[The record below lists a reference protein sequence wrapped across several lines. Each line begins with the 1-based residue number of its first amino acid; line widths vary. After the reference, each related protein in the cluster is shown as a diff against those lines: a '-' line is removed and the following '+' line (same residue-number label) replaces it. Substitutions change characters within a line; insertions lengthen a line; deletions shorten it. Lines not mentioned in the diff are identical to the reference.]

1 MVQTNIEYFNY
12 NLKLFVLDIIKIFPE
27 LEETLREYYTV
38 VLTEEVS
45 NEDKFIKRYMRKMT
59 DHKQNISQKNN
70 DMFNE
75 SIHVLKG
82 VDFKELWERDEMK
95 DSIKITVWDYIQTLF
110 VIGETIVSD
119 SNSIKKLVENFKK
132 IRETDKTTNL
142 DEATKDTLDEAP
154 KDTLD
159 EAPKDTL
166 DEATKDK
173 LDDCCKSGVDIGCG
187 EGCDELEDADNQ
199 VLEMLKSLS
208 EKTAKNDNPTFNEE
222 LINNGLI
229 GNLAKELSADINLDD
244 FNLNMNEDNSNVGE
258 VFSNLI
264 SGDNPMKFMNL
275 IQNVGQKI
283 QSKLSDGNI
292 DQSKLVE
299 EAQKMMGM
307 LGNNNPLFDNLI
319 NKTKEEMK
327 EANPPPSASYN
338 NSTRDRLRRK
348 LEQRKNNKN

>member
-59 DHKQNISQKNN
+59 DYKQNISQKNN

-173 LDDCCKSGVDIGCG
+173 LDDCCKSGGDIGCG

-208 EKTAKNDNPTFNEE
+208 EKTAQNDAPELNEE

>member
-27 LEETLREYYTV
+27 LEETLREYYAV
-38 VLTEEVS
+38 VLTEDSS

-59 DHKQNISQKNN
+59 DYKHHISQKNN
-70 DMFNE
+70 DIFNE
-75 SIHVLKG
+75 SIHVLKS
-82 VDFKELWERDEMK
+82 VDFKDLWKREEMK
-95 DSIKITVWDYIQTLF
+95 ESIKNTIWDYMQTLF

-132 IRETDKTTNL
+132 IRETNDETNTSSKTLT
-142 DEATKDTLDEAP
+142 ETSTESTP
-154 KDTLD
+154 KED
-159 EAPKDTL
+159 
-166 DEATKDK
+166 
-173 LDDCCKSGVDIGCG
+173 GVDGNEEDKVDTSG
-187 EGCDELEDADNQ
+187 EEVNNE

-208 EKTAKNDNPTFNEE
+208 EKTTQNDAPELNEE

-229 GNLAKELSADINLDD
+229 GNLAKELSEDINLDD

-292 DQSKLVE
+292 DQSKLVD

-307 LGNNNPLFDNLI
+307 LGNNNPLFDNLM

-338 NSTRDRLRRK
+338 NSTRDRLRQK

>member
-1 MVQTNIEYFNY
+1 MFQTNIEYFNH

-27 LEETLREYYTV
+27 LDETIREYYAV
-38 VLTEEVS
+38 VLTEESS

-59 DHKQNISQKNN
+59 DYKQFISQKNN
-70 DMFNE
+70 DLFTE
-75 SIHVLKG
+75 SVHVLKG
-82 VDFKELWERDEMK
+82 IDFKDLWVREEMK
-95 DSIKITVWDYIQTLF
+95 ESIKNTIWDYIQTLF

-119 SNSIKKLVENFKK
+119 SSSIKKLVENFKK
-132 IRETDKTTNL
+132 LSDTDDTKALGCTSPGAGAKAGDAGAKAGDAGAKAVDAGAKAVDAGDAGAKAGDAGDAG
-142 DEATKDTLDEAP
+142 DEV
-154 KDTLD
+154 
-159 EAPKDTL
+159 
-166 DEATKDK
+166 
-173 LDDCCKSGVDIGCG
+173 DD
-187 EGCDELEDADNQ
+187 Q
-199 VLEMLKSLS
+199 MLEMLKSLS
-208 EKTAKNDNPTFNEE
+208 AKTSQNDEPAFNEE

-244 FNLNMNEDNSNVGE
+244 FNLNMNEDNSNIGE

-292 DQSKLVE
+292 DQSKLVD

-307 LGNNNPLFDNLI
+307 LGNNNPLFENLM
-319 NKTKEEMK
+319 NKTKDEMK

-348 LEQRKNNKN
+348 LEQRKK

>member
-1 MVQTNIEYFNY
+1 MVQTNIEYSNY
-12 NLKLFVLDIIKIFPE
+12 NLKLSVLDIIKIFPE
-27 LEETLREYYTV
+27 LEETLREYYAV
-38 VLTEEVS
+38 VLTEDSS

-59 DHKQNISQKNN
+59 DYKHHISQKNN
-70 DMFNE
+70 DIFNE
-75 SIHVLKG
+75 SIHVLKS
-82 VDFKELWERDEMK
+82 VDFKDLWKREEMK
-95 DSIKITVWDYIQTLF
+95 ESIKNTIWDYMQTLF

-132 IRETDKTTNL
+132 IRETNDETNTSSKTLT
-142 DEATKDTLDEAP
+142 ETSTESTP
-154 KDTLD
+154 KED
-159 EAPKDTL
+159 
-166 DEATKDK
+166 
-173 LDDCCKSGVDIGCG
+173 GVDGNEEDKVDTSG
-187 EGCDELEDADNQ
+187 EEVNNE

-208 EKTAKNDNPTFNEE
+208 EKTTQNDAPELNEE

-229 GNLAKELSADINLDD
+229 GNLAKELSEDINLDD

-292 DQSKLVE
+292 DQSKLVD

-307 LGNNNPLFDNLI
+307 LGNNNPLFDNLM

-338 NSTRDRLRRK
+338 NSTRDRLRQK

>member
-1 MVQTNIEYFNY
+1 MYIMVQTNIEYFNY

-27 LEETLREYYTV
+27 LEETLREYYAV
-38 VLTEEVS
+38 VLTEDSS

-59 DHKQNISQKNN
+59 DYKQYISQKNN
-70 DMFNE
+70 DIFNE

-82 VDFKELWERDEMK
+82 VDFKELWEKKEMK
-95 DSIKITVWDYIQTLF
+95 ESIKTTVWDYIQTLF

-132 IRETDKTTNL
+132 LRDTDESNDAKNL
-142 DEATKDTLDEAP
+142 DEPSESTTSKEHLLENDDE
-154 KDTLD
+154 
-159 EAPKDTL
+159 
-166 DEATKDK
+166 
-173 LDDCCKSGVDIGCG
+173 GVG
-187 EGCDELEDADNQ
+187 EGGGKGGGEGSGEGTDDQ

-208 EKTAKNDNPTFNEE
+208 EKTAQNDAPELNEE

-229 GNLAKELSADINLDD
+229 GNLAKELSEDINLDD

-292 DQSKLVE
+292 DQSKLVD

-319 NKTKEEMK
+319 NKTKEEMQ

-348 LEQRKNNKN
+348 LE

>member
-27 LEETLREYYTV
+27 LEETLREYYAV
-38 VLTEEVS
+38 VLTEDSS

-59 DHKQNISQKNN
+59 DYKQYISQKNN
-70 DMFNE
+70 DIFNE

-82 VDFKELWERDEMK
+82 VDFKELWEKKEMK
-95 DSIKITVWDYIQTLF
+95 ESIKTTVWDYIQTLF

-132 IRETDKTTNL
+132 LRDTDESDDAKNL
-142 DEATKDTLDEAP
+142 DEPSDSTTSKEHLLENDDE
-154 KDTLD
+154 
-159 EAPKDTL
+159 
-166 DEATKDK
+166 
-173 LDDCCKSGVDIGCG
+173 GVG
-187 EGCDELEDADNQ
+187 EGGGKGGGEGSGEGTDDQ

-208 EKTAKNDNPTFNEE
+208 EKTAQNDAPELNEE

-229 GNLAKELSADINLDD
+229 GNLAKELSEDINLDD

-292 DQSKLVE
+292 DQSKLVD

-319 NKTKEEMK
+319 NKTKEEMQ

>member
-27 LEETLREYYTV
+27 LEEALKEYYAE
-38 VLTEEVS
+38 VLTEDTS

-59 DHKQNISQKNN
+59 DYKQHISQKNN
-70 DMFNE
+70 DIFNE

-82 VDFKELWERDEMK
+82 VDFKELWEKKEMK
-95 DSIKITVWDYIQTLF
+95 ESIKNTIWDYIQTLF

-132 IRETDKTTNL
+132 LQNV
-142 DEATKDTLDEAP
+142 DEGNA
-154 KDTLD
+154 
-159 EAPKDTL
+159 
-166 DEATKDK
+166 
-173 LDDCCKSGVDIGCG
+173 
-187 EGCDELEDADNQ
+187 ADNSTNVDDNSDSTTSKKQLIEDGEVDTSNDCEDLSDDTPDNDQ

-208 EKTAKNDNPTFNEE
+208 EKTSQNDNPAFNEE

-229 GNLAKELSADINLDD
+229 GNLAKELSEDINLDD

>member
-1 MVQTNIEYFNY
+1 
-12 NLKLFVLDIIKIFPE
+12 
-27 LEETLREYYTV
+27 
-38 VLTEEVS
+38 
-45 NEDKFIKRYMRKMT
+45 MT
-59 DHKQNISQKNN
+59 DYKHFISQKNN
-70 DMFNE
+70 EIFNE
-75 SIHVLKG
+75 SIYVLKG
-82 VDFKELWERDEMK
+82 VDFKDLWKREEMK
-95 DSIKITVWDYIQTLF
+95 ESIKNTIWDYMQTLF

-132 IRETDKTTNL
+132 IRETNDEPDTSNKTLTNASSTESTPEDGCCSNGGCGDKEGT
-142 DEATKDTLDEAP
+142 
-154 KDTLD
+154 
-159 EAPKDTL
+159 
-166 DEATKDK
+166 
-173 LDDCCKSGVDIGCG
+173 VDIPDGDVNN
-187 EGCDELEDADNQ
+187 E

-208 EKTAKNDNPTFNEE
+208 EKTAQNDAPELNEE

-229 GNLAKELSADINLDD
+229 GNLAKELSEDINLDD

-307 LGNNNPLFDNLI
+307 LGNNNPLFDNLM

-327 EANPPPSASYN
+327 EANPSPSASYN
-338 NSTRDRLRRK
+338 NPTRDRLRRK
-348 LEQRKNNKN
+348 LEQKKNNKN

>member
-1 MVQTNIEYFNY
+1 MYIMVQTNIEYFNY

-27 LEETLREYYTV
+27 LEETLREYYAV
-38 VLTEEVS
+38 VLTEDSS

-59 DHKQNISQKNN
+59 DYKQYISQKNN
-70 DMFNE
+70 DIFNE

-82 VDFKELWERDEMK
+82 VDFKELWEKKEMK
-95 DSIKITVWDYIQTLF
+95 ESIKTTVWDYIQTLF

-132 IRETDKTTNL
+132 LRDTDESDDAKNL
-142 DEATKDTLDEAP
+142 DEPSDSTTSKEHLLENDDE
-154 KDTLD
+154 
-159 EAPKDTL
+159 
-166 DEATKDK
+166 
-173 LDDCCKSGVDIGCG
+173 GVG
-187 EGCDELEDADNQ
+187 EGGGKGGGEGSGEGTDDQ

-208 EKTAKNDNPTFNEE
+208 EKTAQNDAPELNEE

-229 GNLAKELSADINLDD
+229 GNLAKELSEDINLDD

-292 DQSKLVE
+292 DQSKLVD

-319 NKTKEEMK
+319 NKTKEEMQ

>member
-1 MVQTNIEYFNY
+1 
-12 NLKLFVLDIIKIFPE
+12 DIIKIFPE
-27 LEETLREYYTV
+27 LEETLREYYAV
-38 VLTEEVS
+38 VLTEDSS

-59 DHKQNISQKNN
+59 DYKHHISQKNN
-70 DMFNE
+70 DIFNE
-75 SIHVLKG
+75 SIHVLKS
-82 VDFKELWERDEMK
+82 VDFKDLWKREEMK
-95 DSIKITVWDYIQTLF
+95 ESIKNTIWDYMQTLF

-132 IRETDKTTNL
+132 IRETNDETNTSSKTLT
-142 DEATKDTLDEAP
+142 ETSTESTP
-154 KDTLD
+154 KED
-159 EAPKDTL
+159 
-166 DEATKDK
+166 
-173 LDDCCKSGVDIGCG
+173 GVDGNEEDKVDTSG
-187 EGCDELEDADNQ
+187 EEVNNE

-208 EKTAKNDNPTFNEE
+208 EKTTQNDAPELNEE

-229 GNLAKELSADINLDD
+229 GNLAKELSEDINLDD

-292 DQSKLVE
+292 DQSKLVD

-307 LGNNNPLFDNLI
+307 LGNNNPLFDNLM

-338 NSTRDRLRRK
+338 NSTRDRLRQK

>member
-173 LDDCCKSGVDIGCG
+173 LDDCCKSGGDIGCG

-208 EKTAKNDNPTFNEE
+208 EKTAQNDAPELNEE

>member
-27 LEETLREYYTV
+27 LEETLREYYAV
-38 VLTEEVS
+38 VLTEDSS

-59 DHKQNISQKNN
+59 DYKQFISQKNN
-70 DMFNE
+70 DIFNE
-75 SIHVLKG
+75 SIYVLKS
-82 VDFKELWERDEMK
+82 VDFKDLWKRDEMK
-95 DSIKITVWDYIQTLF
+95 ESIKNTIWDYMQTLF

-132 IRETDKTTNL
+132 IRETNDETDTTSKTLTESSN
-142 DEATKDTLDEAP
+142 ESTPT
-154 KDTLD
+154 
-159 EAPKDTL
+159 
-166 DEATKDK
+166 
-173 LDDCCKSGVDIGCG
+173 DDGVDGDE
-187 EGCDELEDADNQ
+187 EGKVDTSAEEVNNE

-208 EKTAKNDNPTFNEE
+208 EKTTQNDAPELNEE

-229 GNLAKELSADINLDD
+229 GNLAKELSEDINLDD

-307 LGNNNPLFDNLI
+307 LGNNNPLFDNLM

-327 EANPPPSASYN
+327 EANPPSSASYN

>member
-12 NLKLFVLDIIKIFPE
+12 NLKLSVLDIIKIFPE
-27 LEETLREYYTV
+27 LEETLREYYAV
-38 VLTEEVS
+38 VLTEDSS

-59 DHKQNISQKNN
+59 DYKHHISQKNN
-70 DMFNE
+70 DIFNE
-75 SIHVLKG
+75 SIHVLKS
-82 VDFKELWERDEMK
+82 VDFKDLWKREEMK
-95 DSIKITVWDYIQTLF
+95 ESIKNTIWDYMQTLF

-132 IRETDKTTNL
+132 IRETNDETNTSSKTLT
-142 DEATKDTLDEAP
+142 ETSTESTP
-154 KDTLD
+154 KED
-159 EAPKDTL
+159 
-166 DEATKDK
+166 
-173 LDDCCKSGVDIGCG
+173 GVDGNEEDKVDTSG
-187 EGCDELEDADNQ
+187 EEVNNE

-208 EKTAKNDNPTFNEE
+208 EKTTQNDAPELNEE

-229 GNLAKELSADINLDD
+229 GNLAKELSEDINLDD

-292 DQSKLVE
+292 DQSKLVD

-307 LGNNNPLFDNLI
+307 LGNNNPLFDNLM

-338 NSTRDRLRRK
+338 NSTRDRLRQK

>member
-159 EAPKDTL
+159 EA
-166 DEATKDK
+166 TKDK
-173 LDDCCKSGVDIGCG
+173 LDDCCKSGGDIGCG

-208 EKTAKNDNPTFNEE
+208 EKTAQNDAPELNEE

>member
-95 DSIKITVWDYIQTLF
+95 DSIKTTVWDYIQTLF

-159 EAPKDTL
+159 EA
-166 DEATKDK
+166 TKDK
-173 LDDCCKSGVDIGCG
+173 LDDCCKSGGGIGCG

-208 EKTAKNDNPTFNEE
+208 EKTAQNDAPELNEE